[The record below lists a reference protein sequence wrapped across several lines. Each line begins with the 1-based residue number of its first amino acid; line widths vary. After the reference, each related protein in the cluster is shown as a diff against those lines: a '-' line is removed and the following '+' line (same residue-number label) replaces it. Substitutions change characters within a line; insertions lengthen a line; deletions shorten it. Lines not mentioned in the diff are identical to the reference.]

1 MKKYFTLIASVIIM
15 ICMGGVY
22 AWSIFVEP
30 LKKGYGLNTAQ
41 TQIIFGLTIMM
52 FTWAMIIAGRMEK
65 RYNNRIIV
73 LIGMSL
79 FVSGYI
85 IASFSKGSF
94 PLILLGIGI
103 LSGIGIGFNYLSAI
117 VSPVKWFPNR
127 EGFITGLTVAGFG
140 SGAILLSNIVET
152 LLKNGMDVLD
162 IFRTIGL
169 IYGLAIMLSLF
180 FLYSPNTGENEEFS
194 KISIR
199 DLIKGKYLWSLF
211 LGMFAGTFAGL
222 IVVGNLK
229 PIGLYA
235 GVSRTR
241 TTIAISL
248 LALGNM
254 SGRILW
260 GYISDR
266 LNGEISINSALSL
279 LSASTMGLLLA
290 NKSNDIIFLLL
301 SFIIGIGFGANFV
314 LFAKEVSRSNGT
326 NNFGLIYPYIFLS
339 YGLAGV
345 LGPFIGGV
353 LYDITGTY
361 SLSIVVSSFIC
372 ATGILLYNYL
382 RK

>member
-1 MKKYFTLIASVIIM
+1 
-15 ICMGGVY
+15 
-22 AWSIFVEP
+22 
-30 LKKGYGLNTAQ
+30 
-41 TQIIFGLTIMM
+41 
-52 FTWAMIIAGRMEK
+52 
-65 RYNNRIIV
+65 
-73 LIGMSL
+73 
-79 FVSGYI
+79 
-85 IASFSKGSF
+85 
-94 PLILLGIGI
+94 
-103 LSGIGIGFNYLSAI
+103 
-117 VSPVKWFPNR
+117 
-127 EGFITGLTVAGFG
+127 
-140 SGAILLSNIVET
+140 
-152 LLKNGMDVLD
+152 
-162 IFRTIGL
+162 
-169 IYGLAIMLSLF
+169 
-180 FLYSPNTGENEEFS
+180 
-194 KISIR
+194 
-199 DLIKGKYLWSLF
+199 
-211 LGMFAGTFAGL
+211 
-222 IVVGNLK
+222 
-229 PIGLYA
+229 
-235 GVSRTR
+235 
-241 TTIAISL
+241 
-248 LALGNM
+248 M